1 MVEAQARSA
10 ITEQLTPGRF
20 GAEFDGDVGVTISEV
35 RDRTLVHIAGGPAL
49 SDATQ
54 AAAGLALPL
63 DSGSVAIEGETRL
76 CWLGPDQWLLKTA
89 PAPFGE
95 WERKLAAAAP
105 DGAFNEVTHGRTTL
119 RLRGPKA
126 RDVLAKGCPLDL
138 DPGVFTPGHCAQSLL
153 GHLSVLLD
161 CVAADEIHVS
171 VTRSYG
177 VDLLDWMREAA
188 AEYGFLI
195 ET

>member
-10 ITEQLTPGRF
+10 IAEQLTPGRF
-20 GAEFDGDVGVTISEV
+20 GAEADAGVSVSEV
-35 RDRTLVHIAGGPAL
+35 RDRTLIHIAGDPAI
-49 SDATQ
+49 SGAVQATS
-54 AAAGLALPL
+54 GLMLPL
-63 DSGSVAIEGETRL
+63 DSGSVAIGGESRL

-105 DGAFNEVTHGRTTL
+105 DGAFNDVTHGRTTL
-119 RLRGPKA
+119 RLQGPKA

-138 DPGVFTPGHCAQSLL
+138 DAGVFTPGRCAQSLL

-161 CVAADEIHVS
+161 CVGPDEIHVS

-177 VDLLDWMREAA
+177 ADLLHWVREAA
-188 AEYGFLI
+188 AEYGYRI
-195 ET
+195 EA

>member
-10 ITEQLTPGRF
+10 IAEQLTPGRF
-20 GAEFDGDVGVTISEV
+20 GAEADAGVTVSEV
-35 RDRTLVHIAGGPAL
+35 RDRTLIHIAGDPAI
-49 SDATQ
+49 SGAVQ
-54 AAAGLALPL
+54 AASGLVLPL
-63 DSGSVAIEGETRL
+63 DAGSVAIGGESRL

-105 DGAFNEVTHGRTTL
+105 DGAFNDVTHGRTTL
-119 RLRGPKA
+119 RLQGPKA

-138 DPGVFTPGHCAQSLL
+138 DAVVFTPGRCAQSLL

-161 CVAADEIHVS
+161 CLGPDEIHVS

-177 VDLLDWMREAA
+177 ADLLHWVREAA
-188 AEYGFLI
+188 AEYGYRI
-195 ET
+195 EA